1 MAIRRRGI
9 KYIVTALGLC
19 LALVPG
25 AWADQARLDQ
35 LFDQLKN
42 ATPENHDAIEKS
54 IYDAWSQSGSAT
66 IDLLLKRGQ
75 DALQAGDAQA
85 AVEHFTAAIDHAPDF
100 AEAYD
105 GRASA
110 YFQLDLVGPA
120 LDDLRQTLVL
130 NPRHF
135 GAMRG
140 IAIIMEEIGN
150 DRQALAVYQA
160 ALALDPM
167 ATDVQDAIT
176 RLQQKLEGRAL

>member
-1 MAIRRRGI
+1 MAIHRRGF

-19 LALVPG
+19 LALVPR
-25 AWADQARLDQ
+25 AWADQSRIDR
-35 LFDQLKN
+35 LFDQLKI
-42 ATPENHDAIEKS
+42 ATPENHAAIEKS

-75 DALQAGDAQA
+75 DALQAGDAQS
-85 AVEHFTAAIDHAPDF
+85 AVDHFTAAIDHAPDF
-100 AEAYD
+100 AESYD

-140 IAIIMEEIGN
+140 VAVIMEEIGN

-167 ATDVQDAIT
+167 ATDLQDAIA